1 MDESTVLTIAPQV
14 LKRMEYGIDRFYL
27 LNLNNDE
34 MWVGNYASY
43 LVISKI
49 NGQRSIEAIVKD
61 SKSDFNNYSF
71 EELYN
76 TTITILGELVD
87 KKFLEIIK

>member
-49 NGQRSIEAIVKD
+49 NGQRSI
-61 SKSDFNNYSF
+61 
-71 EELYN
+71 
-76 TTITILGELVD
+76 
-87 KKFLEIIK
+87 